1 MAFWRRFN
9 QSKLQLISNQY
20 RRFHFQAP
28 NPSSVHQTKISALEK
43 PISSIHNKPSYFHCN
58 VRSFAAPVQATKNKK
73 VEQQEKEKPRLNK
86 QITASFV
93 RLVAQD
99 GQHSVVSI
107 EEALQQ
113 ARKLGVDLVEVQ
125 KKVDP
130 PVCKLMDYNKELYQQ
145 RQKEKE
151 IAKSKAGVTVKKGVC
166 NIRFTGKIEEK
177 DLKLKAENVIR
188 LMERGYRVKC
198 MAMVKGKEDEGKDLG
213 AILSRLT
220 KLIEDVCVVES
231 GPNVEK
237 TNAYVIVK
245 HIKFGPTK
253 KGGAKKSKVADGDM
267 AETSTESAT
276 DNQRSVDESTES
288 VSESEDTTFSDEDDL
303 SMPSPMQMQD
313 ENVDNR
319 YKRSEPR
326 KQFPPG
332 SPVRSEPQ
340 FPNPRRELPN
350 MSQSARESVR
360 SEPQFRYSPRQPP
373 PHMGQ
378 NTRQADRSEPQ
389 SPFQQRQPPQ
399 NMNGASSAKGTKQ
412 VENEA
417 SKPPKS
423 FGIFSSLNANSSGK
437 QGAAVDAPV
446 SNEGNRYASVRN
458 RGMGGNVANTNSAGS
473 QFNGSRKPDNNTG
486 GQDKFGIFSTP
497 NRKP

>member
-1 MAFWRRFN
+1 MAFWRRIN

-20 RRFHFQAP
+20 RRFYFQAP
-28 NPSSVHQTKISALEK
+28 QFIFCSSNEDLCFRENPFAVSTISPLIFTVMSDLLLPLFSLLRIRRLSSKT
-43 PISSIHNKPSYFHCN
+43 
-58 VRSFAAPVQATKNKK
+58 RKNH
-73 VEQQEKEKPRLNK
+73 VLNK

-93 RLVAQD
+93 RLVTQD
-99 GQHSVVSI
+99 GQHSVVPI

-130 PVCKLMDYNKELYQQ
+130 PVCKLMDYNKEMFQQ

-198 MAMVKGKEDEGKDLG
+198 MAMAKGKEDEGKDLG

-237 TNAYVIVK
+237 TNA
-245 HIKFGPTK
+245 
-253 KGGAKKSKVADGDM
+253 
-267 AETSTESAT
+267 
-276 DNQRSVDESTES
+276 SVDESTES
-288 VSESEDTTFSDEDDL
+288 GSESEDTTFSDEDDL
-303 SMPSPMQMQD
+303 PMSSPMQMQD

-332 SPVRSEPQ
+332 SP
-340 FPNPRRELPN
+340 
-350 MSQSARESVR
+350 VR

-399 NMNGASSAKGTKQ
+399 NMNAKGTKQ

-423 FGIFSSLNANSSGK
+423 FGIFSSLNPSSSGK

-458 RGMGGNVANTNSAGS
+458 RGMGGNVANPNSAGS